1 MAEQKSTRV
10 RMKTIIAGPG
20 VNAQPGQLVVVSE
33 ALARALLAGGF
44 ADVEI
49 ETRVIDTARPRP
61 KRQKPYI
68 DDNPDEPE
76 ALPPKGAPYP
86 LGAAE
91 TVDTEV
97 FDDVQGEDLE
107 EEDLEEE
114 GDAEAEEEELDE
126 EEEPEAEEEELD
138 EEEEPEAED
147 EDLEEEEEPEA
158 EDEDLEEEEEPEAE
172 DEDLEEEEEPEAEEE
187 DLEDEDL
194 EEEDLEE
201 EEGPD
206 VQAESSSGQAHD
218 PTLEELGITGETAE
232 LLTGAGLVT
241 RSAIE
246 AAGDLTR
253 IKGIGKK
260 TAAAIAARIDAY
272 RTWEYLEPRE

>member
-172 DEDLEEEEEPEAEEE
+172 EE

>member
-126 EEEPEAEEEELD
+126 EEEPEAE
-138 EEEEPEAED
+138 
-147 EDLEEEEEPEA
+147 
-158 EDEDLEEEEEPEAE
+158 DEDLEEEEEPEAE